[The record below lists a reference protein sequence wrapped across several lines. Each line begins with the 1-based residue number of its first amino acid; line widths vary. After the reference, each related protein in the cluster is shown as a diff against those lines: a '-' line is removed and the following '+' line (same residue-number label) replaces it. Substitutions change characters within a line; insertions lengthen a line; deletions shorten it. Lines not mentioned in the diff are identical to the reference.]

1 MTVDTTPEPAELVVL
16 RAVLLRVRQEL
27 GADNATIAV
36 PDLEPGYVR
45 TVASA
50 TEHPGELWRSRF
62 ALRDG
67 VAGEVLATRQVVVAN
82 DVESLPQFRHLG
94 GRPIKS
100 ILAAPV
106 VDGERVRGVIT
117 VTSGSE
123 GAFSD
128 LSLKTLQ
135 DLLPYIDAALALS
148 ERAAWG
154 VYLAGLAHDVSTP
167 VSSLRGFLQMMTDQT
182 STMPRAQLAEQ
193 MQLASIAVDQL
204 VHLVGDMHD
213 VLSMS
218 RHTLRLGYSTFNAAT
233 MIQTLLA
240 SFQLLAEDVGVQL
253 SDHLQEDVLLMHGD
267 RHRIERI
274 LSNLVQNA
282 LRFTPVGGRV
292 TVSLERAGEH
302 TVRMVVDDEGPG
314 IAEADLP
321 HLFDLNYQSAIS
333 GRRAGYS
340 HGLGLGLAI
349 ARMLARAHG
358 GELTAGNRVGGGARF
373 ALWLPILQPADG
385 QDVPRAAL
393 PESVADDQALLLE
406 KLSELRDEK
415 LAGEKLR
422 CEKQDQAVPT
432 AAV

>member
-1 MTVDTTPEPAELVVL
+1 MTVDTTPEPAELIVL

-27 GADNATIAV
+27 RADNATIAV

-50 TEHPGELWRSRF
+50 TGHPGELWRSRF

-67 VAGEVLATRQVVVAN
+67 VAGEVLATRQVVIAN

-94 GRPIKS
+94 GRPIRS

-128 LSLKTLQ
+128 QSLSALQ

-167 VSSLRGFLQMMTDQT
+167 VSSLRGFLQMMTGQT
-182 STMPRAQLAEQ
+182 STMPRMQLAEHV
-193 MQLASIAVDQL
+193 QLASIAVDQL

-218 RHTLRLGYSTFNAAT
+218 RHSLRLGFSTFNAAT
-233 MIQTLLA
+233 TIQTLLA
-240 SFQLLAEDVGVQL
+240 TFQLLAEEAGVQL
-253 SDHLQEDVLLMHGD
+253 GDHLQEDVLLMYGD

-274 LSNLVQNA
+274 LSNLIQNA

-292 TVSLERAGEH
+292 IVSLERAGDH
-302 TVRMVVDDEGPG
+302 TVRMVVDDDGPG
-314 IAEADLP
+314 LADADLP
-321 HLFDLNYQSAIS
+321 HLFDLNYQSAVS

-373 ALWLPILQPADG
+373 ALWLPIMQPADG
-385 QDVPRAAL
+385 QAAPRVAFAVPN
-393 PESVADDQALLLE
+393 ADDQALLLG
-406 KLSELRDEK
+406 KLGELRDEK
-415 LAGEKLR
+415 IEGEKLR
-422 CEKQDQAVPT
+422 CEKQDQAVAT
-432 AAV
+432 A

>member
-1 MTVDTTPEPAELVVL
+1 MTVDTTPEPAELIVL

-27 GADNATIAV
+27 RADNATIAV

-50 TEHPGELWRSRF
+50 TGHPGELWRSRF

-67 VAGEVLATRQVVVAN
+67 VAGEVLATRQVVIAN

-128 LSLKTLQ
+128 QSLSALQ

-167 VSSLRGFLQMMTDQT
+167 VSSLRGFLQMMTGQT
-182 STMPRAQLAEQ
+182 STMPRMQLAEHV
-193 MQLASIAVDQL
+193 QLASIAVDQL

-218 RHTLRLGYSTFNAAT
+218 RHSLRLGFSTFNAAT
-233 MIQTLLA
+233 TIQTLLA
-240 SFQLLAEDVGVQL
+240 TFQLLAEEAGVQL
-253 SDHLQEDVLLMHGD
+253 GDHLQEDVLLMYGD

-274 LSNLVQNA
+274 LSNLIQNA

-292 TVSLERAGEH
+292 IVSLERAGDH
-302 TVRMVVDDEGPG
+302 TVRMVVDDDGPG
-314 IAEADLP
+314 LADADLP
-321 HLFDLNYQSAIS
+321 HLFDLNYQSAVS

-373 ALWLPILQPADG
+373 ALWLPIMQPGDG
-385 QDVPRAAL
+385 QAAPRVAFAVPN
-393 PESVADDQALLLE
+393 ADDQALLLG
-406 KLSELRDEK
+406 KLGELRDEK
-415 LAGEKLR
+415 IEGEKLR
-422 CEKQDQAVPT
+422 CEKQDQAVAT
-432 AAV
+432 A

>member
-1 MTVDTTPEPAELVVL
+1 MTVDTTPEPAELIVL

-27 GADNATIAV
+27 RADNATIAV

-50 TEHPGELWRSRF
+50 TGHPGELWRSRF

-67 VAGEVLATRQVVVAN
+67 VAGEVLATRQVVIAN

-128 LSLKTLQ
+128 QSLSALQ

-167 VSSLRGFLQMMTDQT
+167 VSSLRGFLQMMTGQT
-182 STMPRAQLAEQ
+182 STMPRMQLAEHV
-193 MQLASIAVDQL
+193 QLASIAVDQL

-218 RHTLRLGYSTFNAAT
+218 RHSLRLGFSTFNAAT
-233 MIQTLLA
+233 TIQTLLA
-240 SFQLLAEDVGVQL
+240 TFQLLAEEAGVQL
-253 SDHLQEDVLLMHGD
+253 GDHLQEDVLLMYGD

-274 LSNLVQNA
+274 LSNLIQNA

-292 TVSLERAGEH
+292 IVSLERAGDH
-302 TVRMVVDDEGPG
+302 TVRMVVDDDGPG
-314 IAEADLP
+314 LADADLP
-321 HLFDLNYQSAIS
+321 HLFDLNYQSAVS

-373 ALWLPILQPADG
+373 ALWLPIMQPADG
-385 QDVPRAAL
+385 QAAPRVAFAVPN
-393 PESVADDQALLLE
+393 ADDQALLLG
-406 KLSELRDEK
+406 KLGELRDEK
-415 LAGEKLR
+415 IEGEKLR
-422 CEKQDQAVPT
+422 CENQDQAVAT
-432 AAV
+432 A